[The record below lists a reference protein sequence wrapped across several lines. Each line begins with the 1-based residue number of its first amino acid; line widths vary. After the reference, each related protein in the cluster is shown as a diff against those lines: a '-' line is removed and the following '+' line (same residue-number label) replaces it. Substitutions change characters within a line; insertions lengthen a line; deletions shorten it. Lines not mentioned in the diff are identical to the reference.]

1 MPKVNKENIR
11 AELVEIFSAVLEI
24 DSAEVN
30 ETLSPDNCES
40 WDSLRHMQ
48 ICTAIDET
56 FGIALDMEKQIEI
69 LNFDLAV
76 ETVLEEMSGKG

>member
-1 MPKVNKENIR
+1 MSKAKKEDIR
-11 AELVEIFSAVLEI
+11 VELVEIFSTVLEI
-24 DSAEVN
+24 DPAKVN
-30 ETLSPDNCES
+30 EALSPDNCDN

-48 ICTAIDET
+48 LCTAIDET

-76 ETVLEEMSGKG
+76 ETVLEEVSGKS